1 MAPGPVGAPALG
13 VGGGKWRSRGSAVGA
28 ARWQWQR
35 WHQHRSDG
43 PQCFGGCEAAAK
55 PLLKGVREGEDGQ
68 EGEEVKEEEEEEE
81 NHHKKDELE
90 QFQRNCQAHAAVQV
104 GRSRSP

>member
-13 VGGGKWRSRGSAVGA
+13 VGGWQKWRSRGSAVGA
-28 ARWQWQR
+28 SRWQWQR

-43 PQCFGGCEAAAK
+43 PQCLGGCEAAAK

-68 EGEEVKEEEEEEE
+68 EGEEGKEEEEE